1 MMKCIP
7 PIGRLL
13 VLALSLAA
21 GHASANITYSFS
33 GATFSD
39 GGSLTGSF
47 TTNDAINT
55 LVSAS
60 ITTSP
65 AAGGFGLTY
74 TLANSTS
81 FSSLPTILVLD
92 SPPGTTDNILQVTF
106 NPSLTATGA
115 PIRIGAF
122 DSFEQHLALPH
133 RTITAGS
140 AVIGAI
146 PEPETYALMLAGLGL
161 LGLAARRRKQK
172 AG

>member
-1 MMKCIP
+1 MKCLSSVVRFATL
-7 PIGRLL
+7 GLL
-13 VLALSLAA
+13 LAA
-21 GHASANITYSFS
+21 GQASANITYSFS
-33 GATFSD
+33 GAAFSD

-47 TTNDAINT
+47 TTNDAINA

-81 FSSLPTILVLD
+81 FSALPTILVFD
-92 SPPGTTDNILQVTF
+92 SPAGTTDNILQVTF
-106 NPSLTATGA
+106 NPSLSATGA
-115 PIRIGAF
+115 PIRIGQF

-133 RTITAGS
+133 RTLVSGS

-146 PEPETYALMLAGLGL
+146 PEPETYAIMLAGLGV
-161 LGLAARRRKQK
+161 LGFAARRRKYK
-172 AG
+172 AA